1 MRVVRFVRS
10 LVARVGADRIHPE
23 VPPVTIT
30 DREGGELFVR
40 SYRESE
46 FDALAKMYDAF
57 DTEHR
62 AQGTPP
68 VAPTAVRRWLGD
80 ILDGVNVLAVH
91 DDRVV
96 GHVSFVPDG
105 TGRHELAVFVH
116 QEYHGAGIGT
126 RLLAAGLGRAREA
139 GVEYVWLS
147 VRADR
152 HRLQR
157 FYGRA
162 GFSTITAVG
171 VTHRMSR
178 YL

>member
-1 MRVVRFVRS
+1 MRVARFVRS

-30 DREGGELFVR
+30 DRDGRELFVR
-40 SYRESE
+40 SYRKSD

-68 VAPTAVRRWLGD
+68 VAPTAVRRWLRD

-91 DDRVV
+91 DDRIV

-116 QEYHGAGIGT
+116 QEYHGGGSGRGFSRRDSDGPERSASSTSGSRSGQIGPVSSGST
-126 RLLAAGLGRAREA
+126 GGP
-139 GVEYVWLS
+139 GS
-147 VRADR
+147 VR
-152 HRLQR
+152 
-157 FYGRA
+157 
-162 GFSTITAVG
+162 STRWA
-171 VTHRMSR
+171 
-178 YL
+178 